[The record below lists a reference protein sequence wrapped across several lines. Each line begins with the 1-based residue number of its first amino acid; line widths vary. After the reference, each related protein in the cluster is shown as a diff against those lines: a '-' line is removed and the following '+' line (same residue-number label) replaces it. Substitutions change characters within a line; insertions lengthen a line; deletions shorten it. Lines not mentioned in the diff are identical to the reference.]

1 MVCLGLWVG
10 GGAIYSCGV
19 VWRSRGWVRVRVV
32 REVLVGVSVR
42 GGYVEVRGCGGSLC
56 TGVVFAG
63 QSVTVDVRL
72 FTLVFTCVLV
82 TVVGILIC
90 VGEGGIYRGRS
101 VLFAAIGELVWTQL
115 CLGSVGE

>member
-42 GGYVEVRGCGGSLC
+42 GDMWR
-56 TGVVFAG
+56 
-63 QSVTVDVRL
+63 
-72 FTLVFTCVLV
+72 
-82 TVVGILIC
+82 
-90 VGEGGIYRGRS
+90 
-101 VLFAAIGELVWTQL
+101 
-115 CLGSVGE
+115 